1 MAFLIGGANT
11 ESAAYEIDNS
21 IRMNEADSTKLT
33 NDEMS
38 DGSRDIWSFSG
49 WFKKTNV
56 GETGDSHLFSCGT
69 GGTELTHITLRGSG
83 DAEQIKCENYV
94 DSGSTTRWAITTPGS
109 YRDPT
114 AWYHLVLAVDTT
126 QASISNGLK
135 LWINGVAISYTGSTW
150 VQNADTCMNSDDH
163 ENVIGA
169 RQNNNDMFFD
179 GYLAEINFIDGTQ
192 KQSTDFGKFNSNG
205 VWIPIKYSGSY
216 GTNGYSLEF
225 KGTGTNAD
233 ASGMGADT
241 SGNGHHFS
249 FHNLASANG
258 DTCTATPTNNFCT
271 VNSLGGD
278 NSSKKWTFSEGNT
291 QIQQN
296 DNGSWRA
303 TGSTMAVSKGKWY
316 WEVEFDAGDMS
327 EIFVGVHDSEVSLE
341 GTNRWVNGST
351 LYYNHYGGEI
361 RQDGTNTSNDYGVLT
376 AGDILGVALNMDDNQ
391 ITFYDNG
398 SAIASNFGLS
408 SYITGFAMPTFLSDS
423 NDIVYKVNFGNAPFS
438 ISSGNADA
446 NGYGNFE
453 YAVPTNYYS
462 LCTKNLAE
470 YG

>member
-38 DGSRDIWSFSG
+38 DGSRDIWTFSG

-135 LWINGVAISYTGSTW
+135 LWINGEAISYTGSTW

-258 DTCTATPTNNFCT
+258 DTCTDTPTNNFCT
-271 VNSLGGD
+271 LNSIGGA
-278 NSSKKWTFSEGNT
+278 NSSGKWTFSEGNCK
-291 QIQQN
+291 IQQN

-316 WEVEFDAGDMS
+316 WEVEFDAGTLDEM
-327 EIFVGVHDSEVSLE
+327 FVGFHDTSVSLE
-341 GTNRWVNGST
+341 GTNRWVAGS
-351 LYYNHYGGEI
+351 LLFYNHTGGEV
-361 RQDGTNTSNDYGVLT
+361 RLDGTDTTADYGELDH
-376 AGDILGVALNMDDNQ
+376 GDILGIALNMDDNQ
-391 ITFYDNG
+391 VTFYDNG
-398 SAIASNFGLS
+398 SAIVTNLSIGSN
-408 SYITGFAMPTFLSDS
+408 INEAMPTFLSDY
-423 NDIVYKVNFGNAPFS
+423 NDVVYKVNFGNPPFS

-453 YAVPTNYYS
+453 YAVPSGYYA